1 MSVVGRGM
9 ARGAGRGILR
19 GYGREEGG
27 VWGWRV
33 EG

>member
-9 ARGAGRGILR
+9 VRGAGRGILR

>member
-19 GYGREEGG
+19 GYGREGG